1 MNILKNVVS
10 SMMFKD
16 RNLIPE
22 ISTKHRKNL
31 PETHNNSTVPIDD
44 IFYIS
49 TLKVIQVGYLEH
61 GKSLS
66 DHCPIWMDISKTMLI
81 GKKHH

>member
-31 PETHNNSTVPIDD
+31 PETHNNSTVPID
-44 IFYIS
+44 IS

-81 GKKHH
+81 DKKHH